1 MNLFLRSVNVQ
12 RSFIHSIP
20 ASKKE
25 RNITTDFFLIEETKT
40 HSTLTRKKLEQFVEF
55 AQN

>member
-25 RNITTDFFLIEETKT
+25 RNITTDFFLIQETKT
-40 HSTLTRKKLEQFVEF
+40 HSTLTKKKLEQFVEF
-55 AQN
+55 VQN